1 MNHQDL
7 ERDELRARF
16 TAWLEKVVSRAR
28 IDYMRR
34 LGRYAPG
41 LSLEELEE
49 QSRYENLSHTDRYDL
64 DEPFSFEDD
73 TLSAAFEK
81 LSPAQRDILVM
92 LYVRELDPKEAA
104 SELGCQPADIY
115 NQKSRA
121 IRKLRSFLE
130 RGGGKR

>member
-1 MNHQDL
+1 MNYQGS

-34 LGRYAPG
+34 LGRYAQG
-41 LSLEELEE
+41 LSWEELEDQNRHE
-49 QSRYENLSHTDRYDL
+49 ELSHTDRYDL
-64 DEPFSFEDD
+64 DGSFSFEDD
-73 TLSAAFEK
+73 KLRAAFER

-92 LYVRELDPKEAA
+92 LYVKELEPKEAA
-104 SELGCQPADIY
+104 SELGCQIADVY

-130 RGGGKR
+130 RGGGER